1 VFRTFS
7 DVTAVPWIAVAYFV
21 YLAAVSLTR
30 PRFRRARAPLLT
42 AAAIAGVSAAI
53 GLPSASPGALTP
65 LRDIVVPSLVL
76 LAGYWLS
83 GLLFTAPNRRLEQWL
98 LSVDDALLGRPGL
111 LARFN
116 RAPRAMVEYF
126 ELSYLLVYPIV
137 PAGVLTLALGG
148 HAGEVGRLWAT
159 VLLSEF
165 ICYGMLPWLP
175 TRPPRVVEGAAAGPR
190 RALVVRPLNLAI
202 ANRASI
208 QANTLPS
215 GHAAGAFAVAL
226 AVGSAMPAAGAVF
239 MVLAISISIAA
250 VVGRYHY
257 AVDSILGV
265 LLAFLVWAVI

>member
-1 VFRTFS
+1 M
-7 DVTAVPWIAVAYFV
+7 
-21 YLAAVSLTR
+21 TR

-42 AAAIAGVSAAI
+42 AAAIAGISAAI
-53 GLPSASPGALTP
+53 GLPSPSPGVLAP
-65 LRDIVVPSLVL
+65 LRDIVVTSLVL

-83 GLLFTAPNRRLEQWL
+83 GLLFAEPNRRLERWL
-98 LSVDDALLGRPGL
+98 LSVDDALVGRTGL
-111 LARFN
+111 LAGFD
-116 RAPRAMVEYF
+116 RAPRAIVEYF

-148 HAGEVGRLWAT
+148 HAGEVGRLWAI

-175 TRPPRVVEGAAAGPR
+175 TRPPRVVESVAPGPQR
-190 RALVVRPLNLAI
+190 LLSVRPLNLAI

-226 AVGSAMPAAGAVF
+226 AVGSTMPAAGAAF
-239 MVLAISISIAA
+239 MVLAMSISIAA

-257 AVDSILGV
+257 AVDSVLGV
-265 LLAFLVWAVI
+265 LLAFLVWALV

>member
-1 VFRTFS
+1 MFRTFS
-7 DVTAVPWIAVAYFV
+7 GVTAVAWIAVAYFV

-42 AAAIAGVSAAI
+42 AAAIAGISAAI
-53 GLPSASPGALTP
+53 GLPSTSTGALAP
-65 LRDIVVPSLVL
+65 LGDIVVPSFVL

-83 GLLFTAPNRRLEQWL
+83 GLLFTEPNRRLERWL
-98 LSVDDALLGRPGL
+98 LSVDAALVGRPGL
-111 LARFN
+111 LAWFK
-116 RAPRAMVEYF
+116 RAPRAVVEYF

-159 VLLSEF
+159 VLLAEF

-175 TRPPRVVEGAAAGPR
+175 TRPPRVVEGAAAEPP
-190 RALVVRPLNLAI
+190 RALPVRALNLAI
-202 ANRASI
+202 ANHASI
-208 QANTLPS
+208 RANTLPS

-226 AVGSAMPAAGAVF
+226 AVGSTMPAAGAVF
-239 MVLAISISIAA
+239 MLLAISISIAA

-257 AVDSILGV
+257 AVDSVLGV
-265 LLAFLVWAVI
+265 LLAFLVWALV